1 MEEMRGTRGGKKR
14 NIFLFSS
21 SNSLSISIQHGG
33 STGEIIIASLSAI
46 RRLQCKLGDS
56 VLYKL
61 ALRANIPSVSF
72 WLNEKP
78 KKGKVRCFV
87 FSRNKTCIEFVRT
100 EMRVMSVGYSH
111 SGGYKFIFIFSTAT
125 DMTCYGFPGLVL
137 NPLLAFRHIHLRCC
151 IPAAPGDHRNWL
163 Q

>member
-1 MEEMRGTRGGKKR
+1 MKR
-14 NIFLFSS
+14 NIFLSSS

-33 STGEIIIASLSAI
+33 SIGEIITTSLSAI
-46 RRLQCKLGDS
+46 RRLQCKLGGS
-56 VLYKL
+56 VRYNKL
-61 ALRANIPSVSF
+61 ALQANSPSVSF

-78 KKGKVRCFV
+78 KKGKARSFV
-87 FSRNKTCIEFVRT
+87 FSRKKTYIEFVRT

-111 SGGYKFIFIFSTAT
+111 SGGYKSIFIFSTPK
-125 DMTCYGFPGLVL
+125 DMTCYGFHGLVL